1 MTTPVSPPSTTPQ
14 STGGPLRRMCWV
26 FPDRESTR
34 TTATWRYLFWDL
46 YEEIAEELG
55 LTWCRHSPD
64 AVTVDAT
71 DPARPVVYV
80 DEEPV
85 TPQDTLFV
93 TALYSLPYQSM
104 DIFNQYSLYAVLEQA
119 GFYLP
124 FPPYVSLIGNDK
136 VATVL
141 HLADSPVPPIPSIR
155 IGTGRDIAKHHY
167 EVALDRLT
175 YPAIVKPAGWCGG
188 GGINLARGP
197 EDIRGLASLAQ
208 GGDTTLVAQP
218 YLGDGT
224 VDYRVYVVDGEPYA
238 VMRRVPEAGSPVAN
252 ASRGGTMEFP
262 PIPPELAEATAYFAE
277 KLAIPFFCV
286 DFLYDGEKYWFSELE
301 PDGVIAPD
309 FTDPDRALQRDITR
323 ARFTAYRDAHAKWL
337 ANGAPSAPTGL
348 FTPTA
353 HRTPTAAPASA
364 PTTAAPTA
372 APRSETR

>member
-1 MTTPVSPPSTTPQ
+1 MNP
-14 STGGPLRRMCWV
+14 TGLANDPGPLRRMCWI

-34 TTATWRYLFWDL
+34 MTATWHHFFWDL
-46 YEEIAEELG
+46 YAETAEELG
-55 LTWCRHSPD
+55 LTWCRHAPD

-71 DPARPVVYV
+71 DPSRPLVYV

-85 TPQDTLFV
+85 TAQDTLFV

-104 DIFNQYSLYAVLEQA
+104 DIFNQYALYAVLEQA

-124 FPPYVSLIGNDK
+124 FPPQVSLIGNDK
-136 VATVL
+136 LATVL
-141 HLADSPVPPIPSIR
+141 HLADSPVPPIPSVR
-155 IGTGRDIAKHHY
+155 IGTGRDISKHQY
-167 EVALDRLT
+167 EVALGNLT

-208 GGDTTLVAQP
+208 GGDTTLIAQP

-238 VMRRVPEAGSPVAN
+238 VMKRIPEPGSPVAN
-252 ASRGGTMEFP
+252 ASRGGAMEFP
-262 PIPPELAEATAYFAE
+262 PVPPELADATAYFAE

-286 DFLYDGEKYWFSELE
+286 DFLYDGERYWFSELE

-309 FTDPDRALQRDITR
+309 WSDPDRTLQRAVTR

-337 ANGAPSAPTGL
+337 AN
-348 FTPTA
+348 
-353 HRTPTAAPASA
+353 RTPT
-364 PTTAAPTA
+364 T
-372 APRSETR
+372 PRTDLR